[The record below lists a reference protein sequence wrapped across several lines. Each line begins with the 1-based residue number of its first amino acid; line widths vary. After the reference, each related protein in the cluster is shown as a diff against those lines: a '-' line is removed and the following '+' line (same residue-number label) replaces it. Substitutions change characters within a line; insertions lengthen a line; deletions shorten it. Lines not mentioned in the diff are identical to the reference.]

1 MVFIDLKRFLIIE
14 FKYID
19 VGIMLEE
26 YFKNESEKVFMDLEE
41 DMRSR
46 WVLFRIRG
54 GELVI

>member
-1 MVFIDLKRFLIIE
+1 MVFIDLKRFIIIE

-19 VGIMLEE
+19 MGIMLEE